1 MGDGLLPIICNMYT
15 IVIKIFVQWFGNLW
29 VPRKKLSDFS
39 EPPNLAFRWR
49 DAQEKKKKV
58 FPCGI
63 ENSCKCS
70 AAILM
75 LVILVP
81 PALCGYS
88 SDITFI
94 RFLYHRV

>member
-49 DAQEKKKKV
+49 DAQEKKKKC
-58 FPCGI
+58 F
-63 ENSCKCS
+63 
-70 AAILM
+70 
-75 LVILVP
+75 
-81 PALCGYS
+81 
-88 SDITFI
+88 
-94 RFLYHRV
+94 RVELKTAVSVLLQF